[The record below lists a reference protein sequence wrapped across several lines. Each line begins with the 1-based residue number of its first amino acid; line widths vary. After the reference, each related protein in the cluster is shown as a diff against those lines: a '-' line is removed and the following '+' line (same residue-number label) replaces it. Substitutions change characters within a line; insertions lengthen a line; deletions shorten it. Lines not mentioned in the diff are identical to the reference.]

1 MIDFTCICNVIV
13 AENAIGQKS
22 RRPHCFNPNM
32 VRGSAWPVDYK
43 TVNVC
48 VGSLQGN
55 SESMFEAGR
64 RKNTER
70 TLQTPPPKICCE
82 KNSSF
87 AFDHCAK
94 FGYVGPGL
102 FLNGNLL

>member
-1 MIDFTCICNVIV
+1 MMIDFTYFSNVLV
-13 AENAIGQKS
+13 AENVIGQKS

-55 SESMFEAGR
+55 SESVFEAGR
-64 RKNTER
+64 RKT
-70 TLQTPPPKICCE
+70 
-82 KNSSF
+82 
-87 AFDHCAK
+87 
-94 FGYVGPGL
+94 GPDASDAAAE
-102 FLNGNLL
+102 NLL